1 MQGLELFCAVLLFVL
16 FSHLAAGEV
25 RAENWVPRISDTALP
40 PRIVAVDKN
49 KQTFYLY
56 EKKSPLTLKLSTA
69 CTTGQ
74 VDGDKQFTNDLRTPE
89 GIYFVD
95 YKIARG
101 LDFKEYGGIAY
112 TLNYPNPV
120 DKLRGKTG
128 YGIWIHSKGFGI
140 VPKDTRG
147 CIAIGLKEIDEIGPL
162 LTPGTAVMVGERVH
176 TETIPQRDDGTTRHL
191 RMRMDQWTRAWAS
204 RSNKLFDFYDAES
217 YTKAMSE
224 SFAAFRTNKERL
236 FKRFA
241 WINIF
246 NREVHVLEGPGYWVT
261 WAEQFYRAPNLSTE
275 GVRRLYWQRGKDNQ
289 FRIVGMEW
297 LPRNVGLQAAYEK
310 GQLVAST
317 DGTHTDASAEAPLPP
332 PLSMPES
339 AEGATAEAAPR
350 MAPPTPQA
358 APQTMPQAATP
369 VPAPAAAPAG
379 VPPVT
384 AVPQVPA
391 FAVEATQPQPTAV
404 AEAKTQA
411 AVAESSPLAAPATPA
426 VSGAKLS
433 PELPIITLDTSTMQ
447 HLQRRV
453 EAWRT
458 AWQTRSPAFFEFYDQ
473 SRYGTLKDIPHRD
486 NFRALKADMT
496 RRFRAPWIEVVQ
508 RPARME
514 VRNACV
520 VTTFEQLLRVPGQ
533 PSVQG
538 LRHLYWQRQQDNE
551 FRIVASHWEPQDVG
565 MQADYLENITASITS
580 TLGAWRKAWEAGD
593 VAAYM
598 EFYAGNARQQGR
610 GKESIREHKT
620 RLWAKAA
627 PDQVTLSGLR
637 LQVEGQG
644 VRADMT
650 QIYRDN
656 TGRGD
661 KGTKTLLLQ
670 PGGAGPAGT
679 IWRIVQEDW
688 TALPA
693 GGNTP

>member
-1 MQGLELFCAVLLFVL
+1 MQGLAVFFLVLCASLLGPLGLPTPFCTG
-16 FSHLAAGEV
+16 AAH
-25 RAENWVPRISDTALP
+25 AADWVPRISDTALP
-40 PRIVAVDKN
+40 PRIVAVDKS

-74 VDGDKQFTNDLRTPE
+74 VDGDKQVTNDLRTPE
-89 GIYFVD
+89 GVYFVD

-162 LTPGTAVMVGERVH
+162 LTPGTAVMVGERVA
-176 TETIPQRDDGTTRHL
+176 TEKIPQRDDGTMRHL

-204 RSNKLFDFYDAES
+204 RSNKLFDYYDAES
-217 YTKAMSE
+217 YTKAMPE

-261 WAEQFYRAPNLSTE
+261 WAEQYYRAPNLSTE
-275 GVRRLYWQRGKDNQ
+275 GIRRLYWQRGKDNQ

-317 DGTHTDASAEAPLPP
+317 EGTHTDASPEAPLPP
-332 PLSMPES
+332 PLSMPETADGAAQPAVAPPAMS
-339 AEGATAEAAPR
+339 AVAAAAPQV
-350 MAPPTPQA
+350 APQA
-358 APQTMPQAATP
+358 A
-369 VPAPAAAPAG
+369 VPAPAPTA
-379 VPPVT
+379 VPPVN
-384 AVPQVPA
+384 AVPQIPVIA
-391 FAVEATQPQPTAV
+391 AEATHPQPTAV
-404 AEAKTQA
+404 AEAKPQA
-411 AVAESSPLAAPATPA
+411 AMAENTAAAQPATAAPASAPPA
-426 VSGAKLS
+426 
-433 PELPIITLDTSTMQ
+433 ITLDTVAMQ
-447 HLQRRV
+447 HLQGRV
-453 EAWRT
+453 EAWRS
-458 AWQTRSPAFFEFYDQ
+458 AWQRRSPDFFEFYDQ
-473 SRYGTLKDIPHRD
+473 KRYGTLKDIPYRD

-514 VRNACV
+514 VRNGCV

-533 PSVQG
+533 AAVQG
-538 LRHLYWQRQQDNE
+538 LRHLYWQRQQDNA

-565 MQADYLENITASITS
+565 MHADYLESVTASVTS
-580 TLGAWRKAWEAGD
+580 TIEAWRKAWQAGD
-593 VAAYM
+593 VNAYM
-598 EFYAGNARQQGR
+598 EFYVANARQQGK
-610 GKESIREHKT
+610 GKEATREHKT

-627 PDQVTLSGLR
+627 PELVNLSGLR
-637 LQVEGQG
+637 LLVEAQG

-650 QIYRDN
+650 QVYRDN

-670 PGGAGPAGT
+670 PDGAQ
-679 IWRIVQEDW
+679 WRIVQEDW
-688 TALPA
+688 SALPA
-693 GGNTP
+693 SGN